1 MTADLALILA
11 GPFLRHCD
19 NDNFTLC
26 WVSREPLTELEL
38 TLADKCHAL
47 TPEHL
52 QAFALGEKA
61 FYYLLHLKQ
70 TDLLA
75 SNQAIN
81 YQLSAKGYPDLF
93 ASVSELTYPAQDAN
107 SENGPRF
114 YIKPDISQMLHGSCR
129 NPHHHSDDALKA
141 ADTRLS
147 QDLSLEARPSLLM
160 LSGDQVYVDDIAA
173 PMLYAIGQVITLLG
187 LKQEGFEGAKITHS
201 DELDYGFS
209 ALYQRHKHLLPHT
222 QYPAKTALWRWYRNH
237 PIFTSSLAENHLVSL
252 GEVIALYLL
261 TWSPELWQCIDIPE
275 NPEGMTPANTLRWQ
289 KQAAYLAEF
298 AKGLGQVRRL
308 LAHVPTY
315 MMFDDHDVTDDWNL
329 TARWEEATYG
339 HAFSKRII
347 GNALI
352 GYTLFQGLGNNP
364 DKFKLELLPLMNKL
378 FSQANTL
385 ETKTNSH
392 SIDAACAVHSAAEA
406 ASENNPAAIASE
418 SNAAEKAIESA
429 DENVAKSAD
438 ETAGPQDV
446 LIQALLKFEHWH
458 YSLNTSPKLVV
469 LDTRTRRWRS
479 ESNLAKPSGLMDW
492 EALMDLQQ
500 ELIGQDKVIIVSPAP
515 MFGVK
520 FIEAIQRTA
529 TLIGGSLLVDAE
541 NWMAHPGAANALLS
555 IFMHRK
561 TPQQF
566 VILSGDVHYSFSY
579 DIRIRFR
586 HGSPHIYQITCSG
599 IKNQFPER
607 LLPCFDKLNG
617 WLYGY
622 FSPLNWFTKR
632 KRMLI
637 RGRRPNGHSSQRLV
651 NRSGLGILTLAENGA
666 PKQISVLHS
675 DLSQTLFEPPRDER

>member
-1 MTADLALILA
+1 MTADLPLILA

-26 WVSREPLTELEL
+26 WISREPLTELEL
-38 TLADKCHAL
+38 TLAGKRHLL

-52 QAFALGEKA
+52 QAFTLGDKA

-75 SNQAIN
+75 SNQAIG

-93 ASVSELTYPAQDAN
+93 ASVSELTYPAQIKAN
-107 SENGPRF
+107 SENGPVF
-114 YIKPDISQMLHGSCR
+114 YIKPDITQMLHGSCR
-129 NPHHHSDDALKA
+129 NPHHHSDDVLKA
-141 ADTRLS
+141 ADTYLS

-160 LSGDQVYVDDIAA
+160 LSGDQVYVDDIAG
-173 PMLYAIGQVITLLG
+173 PMLYAIGQVIKLLG
-187 LKQEGFEGAKITHS
+187 LKQEAFGSASVGHS
-201 DELDYGFS
+201 DALNYGFD

-222 QYPAKTALWRWYRNH
+222 EYPAKTALWRWYRNH

-261 TWSPELWQCIDIPE
+261 TWSPELWQYIDIPE
-275 NPEGMTPANTLRWQ
+275 FLVGASPDNSQAMTPANTLRWQ
-289 KQAAYLAEF
+289 KQASYLAEF
-298 AKGLGQVRRL
+298 AKGLSQVRRL
-308 LAHVPTY
+308 MAHVPTY
-315 MMFDDHDVTDDWNL
+315 MMFDDHDITDDWNL
-329 TARWEEATYG
+329 TARWEEAAYG

-364 DKFKLELLPLMNKL
+364 DKFKPELLPLMHKL

-385 ETKTNSH
+385 EANSQ
-392 SIDAACAVHSAAEA
+392 SKSMPKANGSSNNQACADQ
-406 ASENNPAAIASE
+406 N
-418 SNAAEKAIESA
+418 
-429 DENVAKSAD
+429 DQ
-438 ETAGPQDV
+438 ETAGPQDL

-479 ESNLAKPSGLMDW
+479 ESNLGKPSGLMDW

-586 HGSPHIYQITCSG
+586 HTSPHIYQITCSG

-607 LLPCFDKLNG
+607 LLPRFDKLNG

-622 FSPLNWFTKR
+622 FSPLNLFTKR

-651 NRSGLGILTLAENGA
+651 NRSGLGILTLAESGA
-666 PKQISVLHS
+666 PKRISVLHG
-675 DLSQTLFEPPRDER
+675 DLSQTIFEPPRDEPSKDEPLKDER

>member
-1 MTADLALILA
+1 MTTDLPLILT
-11 GPFLRHCD
+11 GPLLRHCD

-38 TLADKCHAL
+38 TLADECHSL

-52 QAFALGEKA
+52 QALTLGDKA

-75 SNQAIN
+75 SNQAIG

-93 ASVSELTYPAQDAN
+93 SCVSELTYPTQQAN
-107 SENGPRF
+107 AENGPVF
-114 YIKPDISQMLHGSCR
+114 YIKPDITQMLHGSCR

-160 LSGDQVYVDDIAA
+160 LSGDQVYVDDIAG
-173 PMLYAIGQVITLLG
+173 PMLYAIGQVIQLLG
-187 LKQEGFEGAKITHS
+187 LKQEAFGSASVGNS
-201 DELDYGFS
+201 DELNYGFD
-209 ALYQRHKHLLPHT
+209 ALYQRHKNLLPHT
-222 QYPAKTALWRWYRNH
+222 EYPAKTALWRWYRNH

-275 NPEGMTPANTLRWQ
+275 NPEGMTPTNTLRWQ
-289 KQAAYLAEF
+289 KQASYLAEF
-298 AKGLGQVRRL
+298 TKGLSQVRRL
-308 LAHVPTY
+308 MAHVPTY
-315 MMFDDHDVTDDWNL
+315 MMFDDHDITDDWNL
-329 TARWEEATYG
+329 TARWEEAAYG

-364 DKFKLELLPLMNKL
+364 DKFKLELLPLMHKL
-378 FSQANTL
+378 FSQANASS
-385 ETKTNSH
+385 NNQ
-392 SIDAACAVHSAAEA
+392 ACADQNAEM
-406 ASENNPAAIASE
+406 S
-418 SNAAEKAIESA
+418 
-429 DENVAKSAD
+429 
-438 ETAGPQDV
+438 AGPQDL

-479 ESNLAKPSGLMDW
+479 ESNLGKPSGLMDW

-520 FIEAIQRTA
+520 FIEAIQRSA

-586 HGSPHIYQITCSG
+586 HSSPHIYQITCSG

-622 FSPLNWFTKR
+622 FSPLNLFTKR

-637 RGRRPNGHSSQRLV
+637 RGRRPNGHNSQRLV

-666 PKQISVLHS
+666 PKQISVLHG